1 MDIFD
6 NVRYFLQKK
15 FFSKNDPSETCKTLK
30 ETKSRNLAS
39 LVQSTRKQQTI
50 FGRPG
55 HNGPPTE
62 ERTLMNSQ
70 TQSSAFDGGQI

>member
-6 NVRYFLQKK
+6 NVRYFLQKI

-39 LVQSTRKQQTI
+39 LAQSTRKRQTI
-50 FGRPG
+50 FGRTG
-55 HNGPPTE
+55 HNGPP
-62 ERTLMNSQ
+62 
-70 TQSSAFDGGQI
+70 GQNRVKVETKHLYVVLILKK

>member
-6 NVRYFLQKK
+6 NVRYFLQKN

-39 LVQSTRKQQTI
+39 LAQSTRKRQTI
-50 FGRPG
+50 FGRTG
-55 HNGPPTE
+55 HNGPPPGQN
-62 ERTLMNSQ
+62 RVN
-70 TQSSAFDGGQI
+70 TQILKLEYV

>member
-6 NVRYFLQKK
+6 NVRYFLPKN

-39 LVQSTRKQQTI
+39 LAQSTRKRQTI
-50 FGRPG
+50 FGRTG
-55 HNGPPTE
+55 HNGPPPGKIGLINLGLEVTVSYKKN
-62 ERTLMNSQ
+62 L
-70 TQSSAFDGGQI
+70 